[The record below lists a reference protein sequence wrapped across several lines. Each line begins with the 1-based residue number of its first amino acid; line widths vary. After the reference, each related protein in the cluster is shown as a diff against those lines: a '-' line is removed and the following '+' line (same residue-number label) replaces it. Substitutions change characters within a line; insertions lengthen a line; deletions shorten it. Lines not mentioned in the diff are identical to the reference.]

1 MLQDGS
7 LLSHVNRILLMMSHK
22 QALTFQILL
31 SPPVLFDGSLMV
43 PSLDEGVAL
52 ALQLV
57 GCIKLVLLLKCS
69 SAFMTAAGL

>member
-1 MLQDGS
+1 
-7 LLSHVNRILLMMSHK
+7 MSQK

-31 SPPVLFDGSLMV
+31 SPPVLLDGSLML

-57 GCIKLVLLLKCS
+57 GCIKLVFLLECS
-69 SAFMTAAGL
+69 KALMIAAGW